1 MNEGKSALARSLSTN
16 NQENELASCKE
27 EEVLRTYQPNTIRL
41 RVFLEIAPQITL
53 LLEWGNQIEPLF
65 LPINPVKAQNVR
77 MADLKA
83 YFQLVDKK
91 LMRCY
96 CLLYAS
102 DICAACLHESI
113 VSFAEPQSLQRNL
126 ALRTVIVLKH
136 SSMNIAVS
144 TSSYIVATSFRY
156 AVTQIKMCSARTSEA
171 KVLAKDC
178 LNRVDLFFVDDM
190 RVYVAVTRKPVSYS
204 IIRRGSRYVYW
215 RPHA

>member
-102 DICAACLHESI
+102 DIYAACLHESI

-144 TSSYIVATSFRY
+144 TSGHIVATSFRY
-156 AVTQIKMCSARTSEA
+156 PVTQIKMCSARTSEA

-178 LNRVDLFFVDDM
+178 LNGVDLFFVDDM
-190 RVYVAVTRKPVSYS
+190 RVYVVVMRNPVSYS
-204 IIRRGSRYVYW
+204 TIRRGSGNVYW